1 MATKLLRLVNDR
13 KKHDQDGGVRKVRD
27 VETEEMM
34 EELQGRIRELEKQN
48 DAFRNKVSKGLVASF
63 VGMQLLDLP
72 VGL

>member
-34 EELQGRIRELEKQN
+34 EELQAKVRDFEKQN
-48 DAFRNKVSKGLVASF
+48 DALRNKVREQCF
-63 VGMQLLDLP
+63 VLI
-72 VGL
+72 